1 MAEAS
6 VEVSEDTVAGLEVS
20 EDLEAVVED
29 LVEVSVASEDAEVDL
44 EEALVDLDMES
55 DNLCYSLKTYFIKT
69 LIKSRSLIL
78 YFIFNE

>member
-1 MAEAS
+1 M
-6 VEVSEDTVAGLEVS
+6 EVSEDTVAGLEVS

-55 DNLCYSLKTYFIKT
+55 DNLCYSLKTFFIKK
-69 LIKSRSLIL
+69 LIKSRSLVL